1 MQMPKLIH
9 PTLLLLILLTEMF
22 RRFADFA
29 PRGDLGQRLTP
40 PTEVLSPG

>member
-1 MQMPKLIH
+1 MQMPNLIH

-29 PRGDLGQRLTP
+29 RRADLGQRLAP
-40 PTEVLSPG
+40 PTKVLSPG